1 MIMEAKL
8 FSGKSS
14 RENKIFTLARY
25 FGNRTLALLVFVL
38 FSAALLTGPAHRAWG
53 EEVKSGSGFIFHPD
67 GYILTNNHV
76 VAGSTGQIVVVFRG
90 NRIPAKLLAT
100 DPKTDLAL
108 LKIPGSNFPI
118 LPIGESRKMS
128 VMDPVLAMGY
138 PMFSTIGYDVSAYDG
153 RINAIRQSD
162 HAPLLQVDANIN
174 PGNSGGPLLN
184 DRGEVIGIVVS
195 KINAVQL
202 AKTMGAI
209 PERINFAIP
218 IDQARTMI
226 VTAYPQGFSP
236 SNRTTPLR
244 NQDIFSQSKDATV
257 LILAPKQPDFVS
269 SPPAR
274 NNPLSETFPDRNS
287 EPIKMKPT
295 LQAFIAAFIQSGA
308 SDHLDSAMQFYAP
321 VVDYHDKGVVDESF
335 VRKDLTQY
343 RRHWPRREYQLFD
356 SPVARA
362 GSHPNQYRVSYKL
375 GFFVS
380 DHQRELRGTSSVTV
394 TVEDNNGTYRIT
406 GIREAVEKSESASQ

>member
-1 MIMEAKL
+1 LLAFIL
-8 FSGKSS
+8 FWG
-14 RENKIFTLARY
+14 
-25 FGNRTLALLVFVL
+25 
-38 FSAALLTGPAHRAWG
+38 ALLTGRVDQAPG
-53 EEVKSGSGFIFHPD
+53 EEVKSGSGFIFHPA

-76 VAGSTGQIVVVFRG
+76 VAESTGQIVVIFRG
-90 NRIPAKLLAT
+90 NRMPAKLLAT

-128 VMDPVLAMGY
+128 VMDSVLAIGY

-162 HAPLLQVDANIN
+162 HAPLLQIDANIN

-184 DRGEVIGIVVS
+184 DRGEVIGIVVA
-195 KINAVQL
+195 KINAMQL
-202 AKTMGAI
+202 AKMMGAI

-226 VTAYPQGFSP
+226 LTAYPQGFSP

-257 LILAPKQPDFVS
+257 LILAPKPPDFVS
-269 SPPAR
+269 SPPAKSQPSR
-274 NNPLSETFPDRNS
+274 NNPSSEIFPDQNS

-321 VVDYHDKGVVDESF
+321 VVDYYDKGVVDDSF
-335 VRKDLTQY
+335 IRKDLEEY
-343 RRHWPRREYQLFD
+343 RRRWSSREYQLFD
-356 SPVARA
+356 SPIARA
-362 GSHPNQYRVSYKL
+362 GSRPNQYRVSYRL
-375 GFFVS
+375 GFVVS
-380 DHQRELRGTSSVTV
+380 DRQRELRGTSSVTV
-394 TVEDNNGTYRIT
+394 TVEDDDGTYRIT
-406 GIREAVEKSESASQ
+406 GIREAVEKSDSSGE